1 MTKEHGRAA
10 ESSTGT
16 SVRLSRTYS
25 RLLLRRPPRFT
36 RIQSRAFVVLS
47 LGLVSIG
54 NSLSCQSGTPAD
66 KPSQDRIELSY
77 HVKAIK
83 RDSAGQYTMSGTVS
97 GERQGRATLV
107 FGFDEGSSGQ
117 AGKALVHSSWV
128 VTTVP
133 ASESFKAK
141 LSGTAEVVSGQ
152 THLVGK
158 ITEGAGKGRR
168 VETKSRL
175 LNFGPNR
182 SLSDIDGNMI
192 IYGK

>member
-1 MTKEHGRAA
+1 M
-10 ESSTGT
+10 
-16 SVRLSRTYS
+16 
-25 RLLLRRPPRFT
+25 FT

-54 NSLSCQSGTPAD
+54 NSLSGQSVTPAG
-66 KPSQDRIELSY
+66 KPDQDNKIELSY

-117 AGKALVHSSWV
+117 SGKALVHSSWV
-128 VTTVP
+128 VTAVP
-133 ASESFKAK
+133 VSESFKAE

-158 ITEGAGKGRR
+158 ITEGANKGRR
-168 VETKSRL
+168 VETTSRVL
-175 LNFGPNR
+175 GFGPYGT
-182 SLSDIDGNMI
+182 LSDIDGNMI
-192 IYGK
+192 IDGK

>member
-1 MTKEHGRAA
+1 M
-10 ESSTGT
+10 
-16 SVRLSRTYS
+16 
-25 RLLLRRPPRFT
+25 FT
-36 RIQSRAFVVLS
+36 RFQSRAFMVLS
-47 LGLVSIG
+47 LGLVPIG
-54 NSLSCQSGTPAD
+54 NSLNSQSVTSADTPG
-66 KPSQDRIELSY
+66 QDTKVELSY
-77 HVKAIK
+77 HVKAIQ

-97 GERQGRATLV
+97 GELRGRATLV

-152 THLVGK
+152 THLVGE
-158 ITEGAGKGRR
+158 ITEGPNKGRR
-168 VETKSRL
+168 VETSSRL
-175 LNFGPNR
+175 LNFGPNH

-192 IYGK
+192 IDGK

>member
-1 MTKEHGRAA
+1 M
-10 ESSTGT
+10 
-16 SVRLSRTYS
+16 
-25 RLLLRRPPRFT
+25 FT

-47 LGLVSIG
+47 LGLVPIG
-54 NSLSCQSGTPAD
+54 NSLNGQSVTRAD
-66 KPSQDRIELSY
+66 EPSQDNKIQLSY
-77 HVKAIK
+77 HLQAIK
-83 RDSAGQYTMSGTVS
+83 RDSAGQYEMSGTVR
-97 GERQGRATLV
+97 GERQGRATVV

-128 VTTVP
+128 VKAVP

-141 LSGTAEVVSGQ
+141 LSGTVEVVSGQ

-158 ITEGAGKGRR
+158 ITEGANKGRR
-168 VETKSRL
+168 VETSSRL

-192 IYGK
+192 IDGK